1 MKQNCIFFIVI
12 SALISVSS
20 ILHSRVNSNAK
31 ASNRVITQDSG
42 QVVNPGV
49 EFVDEKFDQE
59 AKRKSVMTLV
69 ERGIEF
75 FNKNDL
81 VTASKSFSHTK
92 QFIRGELYLFL
103 FDIKGSVIAH
113 GQEPSLLWKNL
124 YNKKDGLGSFYVQ
137 NMVKK
142 AQNGGGWVTYEW
154 RGAMKVSYVKLVNKD
169 GKAYLIGTGYY
180 PHSKSNTAIG
190 LVKGAVSLFNQVIG
204 EGRPVEEAFSTL
216 SYPLSKR
223 FVIGD
228 LYLYALDF
236 NGTIRAQGDRPG
248 LIGSNA
254 WLSKDPTGKL
264 VNQEIVKKLKES
276 DEGVWINYTSKNA
289 SKKAYAEKV
298 QDKNGNFYF
307 IACGYYPDAGRKEA
321 INLVRRGYQFM
332 KASGKSRAVKDFTSK
347 RINTFRYGDLFL
359 FVYDMKGLCIAHGGN
374 EEFVGRNQFD
384 LKDEDGRYFIREFIE
399 KANAGGGWVNY
410 KVNNSFEST
419 YIEKIDLGI
428 DQFFIGCGL
437 FPVSKSETMTLLV
450 KSGSGYL
457 KVHSQEEGFRAFVER
472 DGSFV
477 RGDLFIFVFDETGI
491 CYTYG
496 DDFDLIWRNLLDWKD
511 DNGKLFV
518 KTMINTAKRGPNK
531 VRYKLNNSLVV
542 AYVEQVE
549 KDGKN
554 FIVGSSFYQQTN
566 LVTAKVT

>member
-1 MKQNCIFFIVI
+1 MKEKEMRRNSVFFII
-12 SALISVSS
+12 MSALVTIGS
-20 ILHSRVNSNAK
+20 ILYPRKNNNTEAP
-31 ASNRVITQDSG
+31 NRVVTQGGG
-42 QVVNPGV
+42 QVVGIDI
-49 EFVDEKFDQE
+49 EFIDEKFDQE
-59 AKRKSVMTLV
+59 AKRKSVTMLV
-69 ERGIEF
+69 EQGIEF

-81 VTASKSFSHTK
+81 VTVSKNFSHTK
-92 QFIRGELYLFL
+92 KFIKGELYLFL
-103 FDIKGSVIAH
+103 LDTKGNVMAH
-113 GQEPSLLWKNL
+113 GQEPSLLWKNR
-124 YNKKDGLGSFYVQ
+124 YNAKDGLGSLYIQ
-137 NMVKK
+137 NIIKK
-142 AQNGGGWVTYEW
+142 AQEGGGWVTYEW
-154 RGAMKVSYVKLVNKD
+154 RGAMKVTYVKLVNKA
-169 GKAYLIGTGYY
+169 GKAYMIGTGYY
-180 PHSKSNTAIG
+180 PHSKSDIAVG
-190 LVKGAVSLFNQVIG
+190 LVKGAIALFNQVIG

-236 NGTIRAQGDRPG
+236 NGIIRAQGDRPG
-248 LIGSNA
+248 LIGRNA

-276 DEGVWINYTSKNA
+276 DEGVWIEYTSKNA
-289 SKKAYAEKV
+289 SKRAYAEKI
-298 QDKNGNFYF
+298 QDAKGNFYF

-321 INLVRRGYQFM
+321 KNLVGRGYQFM
-332 KASGKSRAVKDFTSK
+332 KASGKSQAAKDFTSK

-359 FVYDMKGLCIAHGGN
+359 FVYDLKGLCIAHGGN
-374 EEFVGRNQFD
+374 EEFVGRNQFN

-399 KANAGGGWVNY
+399 KAEAGDGWVNY
-410 KVNNSFEST
+410 KVNNSFQST

-428 DQFFIGCGL
+428 DQFIIGCGL

-450 KSGSGYL
+450 KSGAGYL

-477 RGDLFIFVFDETGI
+477 RGDLFIFVFDEAGI

-511 DNGKLFV
+511 DNGKSFV
-518 KTMINTAKRGPNK
+518 KNMINTVKRGPSK
-531 VRYKLNNSLVV
+531 VRYKLKNSPVI

-549 KDGKN
+549 KNGKI
-554 FIVGSSFYQQTN
+554 FVLGSSFYQ
-566 LVTAKVT
+566 

>member
-1 MKQNCIFFIVI
+1 MKKNSVFFMVI
-12 SALISVSS
+12 AALVNIGTILYPRVSS
-20 ILHSRVNSNAK
+20 NTK
-31 ASNRVITQDSG
+31 APNRVITQRSG
-42 QVVNPGV
+42 QVIGTGI

-59 AKRKSVMTLV
+59 AKRKSVTMLV
-69 ERGIEF
+69 DQGVEF

-81 VTASKSFSHTK
+81 VTTSNSFSHTK
-92 QFIRGELYLFL
+92 EFINGELYLFL
-103 FDIKGSVIAH
+103 YDIKGSVIAH

-124 YNKKDGLGSFYVQ
+124 YNAKDGLGSLYIQ
-137 NMVKK
+137 NMIKK
-142 AQNGGGWVTYEW
+142 AQEGGGWVTYEW
-154 RGAMKVSYVKLVNKD
+154 RGAMKVAYVKLVNKA
-169 GKAYLIGTGYY
+169 GKAYIIGTGYY
-180 PHSKSNTAIG
+180 PHSKSDTVVG
-190 LVKGAVSLFNQVIG
+190 LVKGAVALFNQIIG
-204 EGRPVEEAFSTL
+204 GGRPVEEAFSDL

-223 FVIGD
+223 FVVGD

-236 NGTIRAQGDRPG
+236 NGLIRAQGDRPG

-276 DEGVWINYTSKNA
+276 NEGIWVEYTSKNA

-298 QDKNGNFYF
+298 QDAEGNFYF
-307 IACGYYPDAGRKEA
+307 IACGYYPDSGRKEA
-321 INLVRRGYQFM
+321 KNLVGRGYQFM
-332 KASGKSRAVKDFTSK
+332 KANGKSQAVKDFTSK
-347 RINTFRYGDLFL
+347 RINFFRYGDLFL
-359 FVYDMKGLCIAHGGN
+359 FVYNMKGLCIAHGGN

-399 KANAGGGWVNY
+399 KAKAGGGWVNY

-428 DQFFIGCGL
+428 DQLIIGCGL

-450 KSGSGYL
+450 KSGAGYL

-496 DDFDLIWRNLLDWKD
+496 DDFNLIWRNLLDWKD
-511 DNGKLFV
+511 DNGKFFV
-518 KTMINTAKRGPNK
+518 KTIINTAKRGPSK
-531 VRYKLNNSLVV
+531 VRYKLKNSSII

-549 KDGKN
+549 KNGKN
-554 FIVGSSFYQQTN
+554 FVIGSSFY
-566 LVTAKVT
+566 L